1 MKILLGIIGFVIVVI
16 LLWLQSKRDAQKIE
30 RAFSGREFLS
40 TEQFYDSYFR
50 EQGVPFHVVVGVRK
64 VLAEQF
70 DVDMSR
76 LSAADDFSENLHFL
90 WDFDSMA
97 DVEIILALEKQ
108 FGIQISDQEAEKAVT
123 VRDIVNL
130 VCEKI
135 GVEIVGWVS
144 GSVTQQ

>member
-1 MKILLGIIGFVIVVI
+1 MKILLGIIGFVIVGI
-16 LLWLQSKRDAQKIE
+16 LLIRFQSRQKAEKIE
-30 RAFSGREFLS
+30 SVFSGRESLS

-50 EQGVPFHVVVGVRK
+50 DQGVPFHVVAAVRNI
-64 VLAEQF
+64 LAEQF
-70 DVDMSR
+70 NVDMSR

-97 DVEIILALEKQ
+97 DVEIVQALEKQ

-135 GVEIVGWVS
+135 AQEIP
-144 GSVTQQ
+144 TRTP